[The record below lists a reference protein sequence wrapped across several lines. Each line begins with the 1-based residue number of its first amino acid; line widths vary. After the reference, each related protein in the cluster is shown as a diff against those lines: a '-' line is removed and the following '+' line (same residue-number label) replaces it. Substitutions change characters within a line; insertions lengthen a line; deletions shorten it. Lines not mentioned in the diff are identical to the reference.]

1 MEERIVGTRELRS
14 DLATHLRR
22 AAAGQR
28 VVVTSGGRALAALG
42 PVDVPLGTDATL
54 EALVAS
60 GLVVPPRRTG
70 PAPRTTPV
78 PIWSGV
84 RLDRALREVR
94 G

>member
-1 MEERIVGTRELRS
+1 MGLVIGTRELRA

-28 VVVTSGGRALAALG
+28 VLVTTGGRAVAALG
-42 PVDVPLGTDATL
+42 PVDVPLGTDASL
-54 EALVAS
+54 DALVAS
-60 GLVVPPRRTG
+60 GLLVPPRRTG
-70 PAPRTTPV
+70 PRSMTPPV

>member
-1 MEERIVGTRELRS
+1 MTDHIGTRELRA
-14 DLATHLRR
+14 DLAAHLRR

-28 VVVTSGGRALAALG
+28 VVITTGGRALAALG
-42 PVDVPLGTDATL
+42 PVDVPLGTDASL
-54 EALVAS
+54 DALVAS
-60 GLVVPPRRTG
+60 GLLIPPRRSG
-70 PAPRTTPV
+70 AAASSPAV